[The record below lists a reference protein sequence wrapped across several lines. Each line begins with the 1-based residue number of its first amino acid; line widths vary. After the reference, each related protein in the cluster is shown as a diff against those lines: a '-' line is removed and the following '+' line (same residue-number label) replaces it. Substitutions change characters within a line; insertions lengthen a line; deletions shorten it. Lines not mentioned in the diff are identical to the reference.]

1 MNPLMKIQITLKP
14 YEESHPK
21 TDLSTAKYHCSKET
35 LKNSTN
41 TEQIGF
47 KFDICIFL
55 KFFYASLK

>member
-47 KFDICIFL
+47 KFDICIF
-55 KFFYASLK
+55 